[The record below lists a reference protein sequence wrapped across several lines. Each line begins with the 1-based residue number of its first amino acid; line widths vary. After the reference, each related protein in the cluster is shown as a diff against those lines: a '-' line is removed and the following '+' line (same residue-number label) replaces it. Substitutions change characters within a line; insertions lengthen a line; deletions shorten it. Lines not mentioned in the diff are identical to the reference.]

1 MSFVLMSF
9 NEIEHANQVFDTIE
23 DILLENDLAIRNGGQ
38 NKWVSSGRCGC
49 DGHDDSYFT
58 VEVEGDIIDVDVIH
72 EIEEALEV
80 LHAKSVYII
89 SRHERN
95 HDFLE
100 LVAIQKFSTNDKTEN
115 NFLESNKE

>member
-1 MSFVLMSF
+1 M
-9 NEIEHANQVFDTIE
+9 
-23 DILLENDLAIRNGGQ
+23 
-38 NKWVSSGRCGC
+38 
-49 DGHDDSYFT
+49 

-80 LHAKSVYII
+80 LHTKSVYII

-100 LVAIQKFSTNDKTEN
+100 LVAIQKFSTNPTTPNRYAK
-115 NFLESNKE
+115 

>member
-1 MSFVLMSF
+1 M
-9 NEIEHANQVFDTIE
+9 
-23 DILLENDLAIRNGGQ
+23 
-38 NKWVSSGRCGC
+38 SSGRCGC
-49 DGHDDSYFT
+49 DEHDGSYFM

-89 SRHERN
+89 SRHETN

-100 LVAIQKFSTNDKTEN
+100 LVAIQKFSTIDKTEN
-115 NFLESNKE
+115 NFLKCDKE